1 MRLRWIVSYC
11 ALCSMAA
18 ASLAAAE
25 EPTAKPPAEEPAA
38 TSPELIELLQKWE
51 AASPQGEVVEIQ
63 FERYVYDHT
72 FFTEE
77 RGIGRLVVQQPN
89 QGLLELKPMPNQSG
103 EKSKRMGPNGRQYD
117 LQPISPML
125 WYWDGKSITQ
135 IYTQEKTYRRI
146 PIPETIPT
154 TPAELLTSF
163 ASWTFPWQKLSKP
176 QFLFPL
182 VADVKSEQLLI
193 DYDWFRG
200 KKNPNGFHLVAR
212 PKTEGLR
219 QEFKQIDVLLDKESL
234 QTYATR
240 IEHTGGRAQTVS
252 VIKDVKTDP
261 AQIGDWRPKL
271 NGYKLVGN
279 PGTNQQQQNPKKKPV
294 AFDWGWAVEFL
305 MFVLGIAQ

>member
-25 EPTAKPPAEEPAA
+25 EPTAKPQAEEPAA
-38 TSPELIELLQKWE
+38 TSPELLELLQKWE

-89 QGLLELKPMPNQSG
+89 QGLFEMKPMPGQSG
-103 EKSKRMGPNGRQYD
+103 EKSKLKGTDGRPYYLD
-117 LQPISPML
+117 AVSSEM
-125 WYWDGKSITQ
+125 WYWDGKSITF
-135 IYTQEKTYRRI
+135 IDTQEKTYKRI
-146 PIPETIPT
+146 PMPETIPT
-154 TPAELLTSF
+154 TPAEFLTSF
-163 ASWTFPWQKLSKP
+163 PSWTFPWQTLSKP

-200 KKNPNGFHLVAR
+200 KEHPKRLHLVAR
-212 PKTEGLR
+212 PKTEQMR
-219 QEFKQIDVLLDKESL
+219 QEYKRIDVLIDEESL

-252 VIKDVKTDP
+252 VIKEVKTDS

-271 NGYKLVGN
+271 SGYKLVGN
-279 PGTNQQQQNPKKKPV
+279 PGT
-294 AFDWGWAVEFL
+294 E
-305 MFVLGIAQ
+305 